1 MMTVLIID
9 DNVEVRLSIAY
20 FLEDQGFDVIEAESP
35 DIAKQLLSVKAISLI
50 LLDMNFTRDT
60 TSGEEGLGFLHWLHT
75 QPEPPAV
82 ICLTG
87 WGSVSLAVQALQMGA
102 SDFIEKPWQNDA
114 LLASIQQ
121 QVRLADRQKARLAQL
136 SNHLPKTVKSQ
147 QGYIWQSP
155 IMRALESQ
163 LSRIARTDAAL
174 LLCGESGVGKS
185 HAVEKLHAQS
195 QRAQGPLVS
204 VNVGAL
210 SASLFE
216 SELFGHMKGAFTDA
230 KMARDGRFTTADGGT
245 LFLDEIATLAMPL
258 QAKLLRVL
266 ESGEYEVL
274 GSSQTLRSDVRVI
287 CATNA
292 DLNELVEQGL
302 FRNDLLYRIN
312 TFVFELP
319 PLRQRKED
327 IVPFAQYVLAHHA
340 QRYQMAV
347 KPLSDEVIAAL
358 QSYPW
363 PGNIRELSH
372 VMERALLMS
381 DGDQIV
387 LHDCQ
392 LRLARSNLKP
402 TPQHGVS
409 YAQQQTLA
417 EIEKAAITRV
427 FSEEKGMVGS
437 SAKRLGISKSSLYR
451 RLDKY
456 GLKNEG

>member
-1 MMTVLIID
+1 MTILIID

-60 TSGEEGLGFLHWLHT
+60 TSGDEGLSFLSWLHT
-75 QPEPPAV
+75 RSKPPAV

-87 WGSVSLAVQALQMGA
+87 WGSVSLAVQALQLGA
-102 SDFIEKPWQNDA
+102 CDFIEKPWQNEE

-121 QVRLADRQKARLAQL
+121 QQTLSQRQGSRLADCQAEM
-136 SNHLPKTVKSQ
+136 SSTVENQ
-147 QGYIWQSP
+147 RTYDWQSP
-155 IMRALESQ
+155 IMRSFEAKLA
-163 LSRIARTDAAL
+163 RIAKTDATI

-185 HAVEKLHAQS
+185 HVVEGLHSQS
-195 QRAQGPLVS
+195 LRASGPLVS

-216 SELFGHMKGAFTDA
+216 SELFGHVKGAFTDA
-230 KMARDGRFTTADGGT
+230 KATRDGRFTIADGGT
-245 LFLDEIATLAMPL
+245 LFLDEIATLSLPL

-274 GSSQTLRSDVRVI
+274 GSSETLRSDVRVI

-292 DLNELVEQGL
+292 NLNALVEQGA

-327 IVPFAQYVLAHHA
+327 IAPFAQYLLERHA
-340 QRYQMAV
+340 IRYQMIA
-347 KPLSDEVIAAL
+347 KPFSQEVVAAL
-358 QSYPW
+358 LRYPW

-381 DGDQIV
+381 EGDQIE

-392 LRLARSNLKP
+392 LRLARPVAGHSTHHDALN
-402 TPQHGVS
+402 S
-409 YAQQQTLA
+409 QQQTLA
-417 EIEKAAITRV
+417 DIEKAAISKV
-427 FSEEKGMVGS
+427 LSEENGVVDS

-456 GLKNEG
+456 GLKNES

>member
-1 MMTVLIID
+1 MTVLIID

-60 TSGEEGLGFLHWLHT
+60 TSGEEGLGFLSWLHT
-75 QPEPPAV
+75 RPKSPAV

-87 WGSVSLAVQALQMGA
+87 WGSVSLAVQALQLGA
-102 SDFIEKPWQNDA
+102 SDFIEKPWQNDE

-121 QVRLADRQKARLAQL
+121 QKILSQRQETHLADCKTRLSSTIKNQRRYA
-136 SNHLPKTVKSQ
+136 
-147 QGYIWQSP
+147 WQSP
-155 IMRALESQ
+155 IMRSLESK
-163 LSRIARTDAAL
+163 LARIAKTDAAI

-185 HAVEKLHAQS
+185 YVVEGLHTQS
-195 QRAQGPLVS
+195 LRAGGPLVS

-216 SELFGHMKGAFTDA
+216 SELFGHVKGAFTDA
-230 KMARDGRFTTADGGT
+230 KAARDGRFTIADGGT
-245 LFLDEIATLAMPL
+245 LFLDEIATLSLPL

-274 GSSQTLRSDVRVI
+274 GSSETLRSDVRVI

-292 DLNELVEQGL
+292 DLNTLVEQGT

-327 IVPFAQYVLAHHA
+327 IVPFAQYLLAHHA
-340 QRYQMAV
+340 IRYHMTT
-347 KPLSDEVIAAL
+347 KPLSSEVVAAL

-381 DGDQIV
+381 DGGQIE
-387 LHDCQ
+387 LRDCQ
-392 LRLARSNLKP
+392 LRLARPIAGHKTQSGTLS
-402 TPQHGVS
+402 PQE
-409 YAQQQTLA
+409 QTLA
-417 EIEKAAITRV
+417 DIEKAAISRV
-427 FSEEKGMVGS
+427 LFEENGVVDS

-456 GLKNEG
+456 GLKNES